1 MIAITREM
9 MMMGMCMRRM
19 DNFLTH
25 VSDTFSE

>member
-1 MIAITREM
+1 MIAITRE

-19 DNFLTH
+19 DSFLTH

>member
-19 DNFLTH
+19 DSFLTH